1 MSRKPLSRLV
11 NSKHDA
17 LNEVAKQAS
26 RIVNQPLS
34 VSIGQYSATGRKS
47 VNQDYV
53 DFSIPKQPLLSSK
66 GIALG
71 IADGISSSDVSQI
84 ASRATVQ
91 GFLAD
96 YYATSEAWTVQK
108 SATQVLNASNAWLH
122 SQTKQSPYRF
132 DKDRGYV
139 CTFSGLILK
148 SRLAHI
154 LHIGDTRIYRLRDS
168 ALECLT
174 EDHRFWVSSQEN
186 YLARAMGMQPHLD
199 LDYKSYALKTN
210 DVFFLMSDGIYEYV
224 NDTAIISTI
233 QNAATLELAAKS
245 LYEQALANGSTDNL
259 TVQIC
264 RVDSLPEQDIDSL
277 YHSLT
282 DLPFPPELEARSILD
297 GYEII
302 RTLHTSSRSHV
313 YLAIDQATQTKVVIK
328 TPSMDLRGD
337 AAYLERFLLE
347 EWIARRINNAHVLK
361 PNPIER
367 SPSAL
372 YVVMEYIEGQTLYQ
386 WMLENPNPSLDTV
399 RGIVEQIAKGLQAFH
414 RMEMLHQDLRPQNI
428 MIDMHGTVKIIDFG
442 ATRVAGLAETYTPL
456 THQALLGTAQ
466 YSAPEYFVGDTG
478 NSQSDLFSLAAI
490 TYEMLTGQLPY
501 GATVARTKSQRDLER
516 LSYTDIRLRQHAFPA
531 WADHAIARAL
541 HPIQS
546 KRYEVLSEFIHDLRQ
561 PNQSYL
567 NQVKPALLERH
578 PVEFWRGLS
587 ILLMLIIIYLLA
599 KSA

>member
-1 MSRKPLSRLV
+1 
-11 NSKHDA
+11 
-17 LNEVAKQAS
+17 
-26 RIVNQPLS
+26 
-34 VSIGQYSATGRKS
+34 
-47 VNQDYV
+47 
-53 DFSIPKQPLLSSK
+53 
-66 GIALG
+66 
-71 IADGISSSDVSQI
+71 
-84 ASRATVQ
+84 
-91 GFLAD
+91 
-96 YYATSEAWTVQK
+96 
-108 SATQVLNASNAWLH
+108 
-122 SQTKQSPYRF
+122 
-132 DKDRGYV
+132 
-139 CTFSGLILK
+139 
-148 SRLAHI
+148 
-154 LHIGDTRIYRLRDS
+154 
-168 ALECLT
+168 
-174 EDHRFWVSSQEN
+174 
-186 YLARAMGMQPHLD
+186 
-199 LDYKSYALKTN
+199 
-210 DVFFLMSDGIYEYV
+210 MSDGIYEYV

-233 QNAATLELAAKS
+233 QNTATLELAAKS
-245 LYEQALANGSTDNL
+245 LYKQALANGSTDNL

-264 RVDSLPEQDIDSL
+264 RVDSLPDQDIDSL

-297 GYEII
+297 GYEIS

-328 TPSMDLRGD
+328 TSSMDLRGD

-428 MIDMHGTVKIIDFG
+428 MIDTHGTVKIIDFG

-456 THQALLGTAQ
+456 TDQALLGTAQ
-466 YSAPEYFVGDTG
+466 YSAPEYFVGNTG

-501 GATVARTKSQRDLER
+501 GATVARIKSQRDLER
-516 LSYTDIRLRQHAFPA
+516 LSYTDIRLRQHAFHA

-541 HPIQS
+541 HPIQT
-546 KRYEVLSEFIHDLRQ
+546 L
-561 PNQSYL
+561 
-567 NQVKPALLERH
+567 
-578 PVEFWRGLS
+578 
-587 ILLMLIIIYLLA
+587 
-599 KSA
+599 